1 MSRKLAFAALVFFVG
16 SIVAPFLCTTP
27 CDAAEVL
34 IICDTQ
40 LRPVTE
46 IVSGIRKTLKSPFR
60 IYSPA
65 EVQGTLDGVVAKENA
80 KVVVALGKSA
90 LFEALRLPPAIPVIY
105 DMVVVPPLIS
115 RPNTTGFYMATP
127 TREYAELIRNHLH
140 SIRKFAVVG
149 TRNQL
154 DILARGGTPQQTAFG
169 VKNSVEFV
177 DAVRQMSDADA
188 ILLLPDISLLTPT
201 AMHEAFLFSFK
212 KGIPLIGVSEQ
223 NVKEGALLALVVD
236 TANVGKLIGEAAAKV
251 LRGGDLGQV
260 PASPPTK
267 FDMYLNI
274 STASRMGI
282 RIPGEMMRMAKRIYQ

>member
-1 MSRKLAFAALVFFVG
+1 MSRKIAALVFFVG
-16 SIVAPFLCTTP
+16 MVAAPLLCTTY
-27 CDAAEVL
+27 CDAADVL

-46 IVSGIRKTLKSPFR
+46 IVSGIRKTLKSPLR
-60 IYSPA
+60 IYSPS
-65 EVQGTLDGVVAKENA
+65 EVKGTLDSVVVKEDA

-90 LFEALRLPPAIPVIY
+90 LLEALRLPPSIPVIY

-149 TRNQL
+149 SRNQL
-154 DILARGGTPQQTAFG
+154 SILAPGGLPQQTAFG
-169 VKNSVEFV
+169 VRNSVEFV
-177 DAVRQMSDADA
+177 DAVRQMDNADA
-188 ILLLPDISLLTPT
+188 ILLMPDISLLTPT
-201 AMHEAFLFSFK
+201 AMNEAFLISFK

-236 TANVGKLIGEAAAKV
+236 TVNVGKLIGEAAAKV
-251 LRGGDLGQV
+251 LRGGELGRGQ
-260 PASPPTK
+260 ASPPTK
-267 FDMYLNI
+267 FDMYLNTA
-274 STASRMGI
+274 TASRMGI
-282 RIPGEMMRMAKRIYQ
+282 QIPREMMRMAKRVYQ

>member
-1 MSRKLAFAALVFFVG
+1 MSRKLAALVFFVG
-16 SIVAPFLCTTP
+16 IVAAPLLATTS

-46 IVSGIRKTLKSPFR
+46 IVSGIKKTLKSPFR
-60 IYSPA
+60 IYSPS
-65 EVQGTLDGVVAKENA
+65 EVQGTLDSVVAKENA

-90 LFEALRLPPAIPVIY
+90 LFAALRLPPTIPVIY

-115 RPNTTGFYMATP
+115 RPNTAGFYMATP
-127 TREYAELIRNHLH
+127 AREYAELIRNHLH

-149 TRNQL
+149 SSNQL
-154 DILARGGTPQQTAFG
+154 SILARGGVPQQTVFG

-188 ILLLPDISLLTPT
+188 ILLMPDVSLLTPT
-201 AMHEAFLFSFK
+201 AMNEAFLISFK
-212 KGIPLIGVSEQ
+212 RGIPLFGVSEQ

-236 TANVGKLIGEAAAKV
+236 TVNVGKLIGEATARV
-251 LRGGDLGQV
+251 LRGGDLGQAQ
-260 PASPPTK
+260 ASPPAK
-267 FDMYLNI
+267 FDMYLNTA
-274 STASRMGI
+274 TASRMGI
-282 RIPGEMMRMAKRIYQ
+282 QIPSEMMRMAKRVYP